1 MTDYKKL
8 YEEEVQKNK
17 KLKDKSKGFSNLFKK
32 NKELNKFRNDVIETL
47 KMDEDVE
54 DEEMINML
62 DEMEND
68 WDPIEMIEL
77 EKGKEILATQ
87 YKEHKIEIM
96 KLKGQVEKNLE
107 RNQDLKDF
115 RSVCDSLS
123 LPELTDDCLMEY
135 ITELK
140 GEIEKLKA
148 KVAEIPDLLEEERYK
163 ERAQNEQDW
172 EDKDE
177 EERLDREGE
186 IEKLEEENEK
196 LKAELNAFVSVF
208 DGNTSMKKMKE
219 ENAKLKQE
227 IKKLQGD
234 RCILTKLKERVE
246 YCEGI
251 MEQDEDLEER
261 HKVDMSDLTQ
271 KIKETYQENKKLK
284 SDIAFSTRVAE
295 KEAKKKQRTKVEID
309 KLKTWIS
316 EFADFFDHDENHKGI
331 YKKITGLDVEEEEEE
346 EEEEKCEECN
356 KVLEGEDKCGK
367 GCPAYDKGWEETHD
381 N

>member
-8 YEEEVQKNK
+8 YEEEVLKNK

-123 LPELTDDCLMEY
+123 LPELTDDCLMDY
-135 ITELK
+135 IK
-140 GEIEKLKA
+140 KLK
-148 KVAEIPDLLEEERYK
+148 
-163 ERAQNEQDW
+163 
-172 EDKDE
+172 
-177 EERLDREGE
+177 
-186 IEKLEEENEK
+186 EENE
-196 LKAELNAFVSVF
+196 ELEDYAMRHPCDMNCSHC
-208 DGNTSMKKMKE
+208 G
-219 ENAKLKQE
+219 
-227 IKKLQGD
+227 
-234 RCILTKLKERVE
+234 LTTTEDDLSISLDCGELT
-246 YCEGI
+246 CE
-251 MEQDEDLEER
+251 
-261 HKVDMSDLTQ
+261 SC
-271 KIKETYQENKKLK
+271 
-284 SDIAFSTRVAE
+284 
-295 KEAKKKQRTKVEID
+295 EAAR
-309 KLKTWIS
+309 KT
-316 EFADFFDHDENHKGI
+316 D
-331 YKKITGLDVEEEEEE
+331 
-346 EEEEKCEECN
+346 
-356 KVLEGEDKCGK
+356 
-367 GCPAYDKGWEETHD
+367 
-381 N
+381 